1 MAQTLLIPNLS
12 VTEGKEKKN
21 KRFSCET
28 LPGSLPVSLRWGHW
42 EPEMEEDLPP
52 DWQIDH

>member
-21 KRFSCET
+21 KRLSCET
-28 LPGSLPVSLRWGHW
+28 LPGSLPVSLS
-42 EPEMEEDLPP
+42 
-52 DWQIDH
+52 